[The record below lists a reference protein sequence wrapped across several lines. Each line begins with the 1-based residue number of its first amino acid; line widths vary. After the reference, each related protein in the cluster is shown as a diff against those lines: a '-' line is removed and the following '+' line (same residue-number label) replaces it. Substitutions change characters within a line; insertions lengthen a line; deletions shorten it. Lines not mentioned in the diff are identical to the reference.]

1 MSSTSTRPKAQPGVN
16 QALVPVMA
24 AGDVIATWDRMD
36 EDQILKE
43 MRGDVLSTFVY
54 EFKMAE
60 GNTVRG
66 LSYVGVKEAARYLG
80 GITTELVTPLQVIKD
95 DNGEK
100 WMCVVRATDAQRAL
114 SLLGTASQPTKMKL
128 RNGQLKADDF
138 APQKALSKAQRNA
151 IRALLSEEL
160 AMQVIAA
167 FTKQGKVRRVE
178 PSDAAQEPN
187 GNGAVVN
194 GEAAGDGG
202 GIDTDHLA
210 FLNTQLPEAV
220 RWSPPVMKAK
230 VDHDAAGAW
239 EAMHQLH
246 IKHHAGCTCYGAS
259 A

>member
-1 MSSTSTRPKAQPGVN
+1 MSSTSARPKAAPGVN

-128 RNGQLKADDF
+128 RNGQLRADDF

-167 FTKQGKVRRVE
+167 FTKQGKVRRVDPVDVAE
-178 PSDAAQEPN
+178 GN
-187 GNGAVVN
+187 GNGAGSN
-194 GEAAGDGG
+194 GEAATDGAG
-202 GIDTDHLA
+202 VDIDHLA
-210 FLNTQLPEAV
+210 FLNTLLPEAV
-220 RWSPPVMKAK
+220 RWSPPVMRAK
-230 VDHDAAGAW
+230 VDHDATSAM
-239 EAMHQLH
+239 EAMRQLH
-246 IKHHAGCTCYGAS
+246 VKHHAGCQCFGAPP